1 MKRRSSS
8 TVIRVKDG
16 ETIIIGGLISRD
28 RKNTVYKFPLLH
40 KIPVIG
46 EKLFTSKDVLEKK
59 MNLIIQITPSVV
71 RDEVA
76 GITKTKAMFELER
89 SIVVPAEEIDDESD
103 EEGENDDE

>member
-8 TVIRVKDG
+8 TVIRVKDS

-28 RKNTVYKFPLLH
+28 RKDTEYKFPLLH
-40 KIPVIG
+40 KIPFIG

-71 RDEVA
+71 TGDVA
-76 GITKTKAMFELER
+76 GITKSEAMLELER
-89 SIVVPAEEIDDESD
+89 SIVVPAEESDDEHD
-103 EEGENDDE
+103 KEGENDEK